1 MSKQD
6 EARGRVCIRLLKGF
20 PTQEEK
26 NLLVAKET
34 ADIIVSKT
42 LRLLRGRFIR
52 RLLDEYAAAG
62 LAGPRDLL
70 AFTDL
75 PVSSIENRV
84 STLERKPKEA
94 NYKCSIAY
102 LLLKS
107 TSWLHAQRA
116 TNRR

>member
-70 AFTDL
+70 AFKDMS
-75 PVSSIENRV
+75 VNSVENRV
-84 STLERKPKEA
+84 TRSQCPRK
-94 NYKCSIAY
+94 
-102 LLLKS
+102 KS
-107 TSWLHAQRA
+107 QRKQT
-116 TNRR
+116 TNVQ